1 MSPSLITTSPGAK
14 SVTAM
19 CLATSRCCAS
29 VSFDVYGFACKA
41 RMISARVLC
50 GFHPN
55 VGSARNQQRF
65 NVSHSFQ
72 LTHVHTHTHIHT
84 LTHSLTHSLTPSLLH
99 SFTPSLLDSLY
110 VLCRESPAGDRVFGD
125 GALCAADCAAEAV
138 AVREA
143 AHPEPAC
150 LCQGLCVP
158 CAPVLADNTACR
170 ACLWRSR
177 GLQGAR
183 AAVGHCF

>member
-99 SFTPSLLDSLY
+99 SFTPSLLHSLTPS
-110 VLCRESPAGDRVFGD
+110 LLHSFTPSLLHSFTPS
-125 GALCAADCAAEAV
+125 LT
-138 AVREA
+138 
-143 AHPEPAC
+143 HS
-150 LCQGLCVP
+150 LTHSLTLH
-158 CAPVLADNTACR
+158 APTL
-170 ACLWRSR
+170 L
-177 GLQGAR
+177 
-183 AAVGHCF
+183 GHH